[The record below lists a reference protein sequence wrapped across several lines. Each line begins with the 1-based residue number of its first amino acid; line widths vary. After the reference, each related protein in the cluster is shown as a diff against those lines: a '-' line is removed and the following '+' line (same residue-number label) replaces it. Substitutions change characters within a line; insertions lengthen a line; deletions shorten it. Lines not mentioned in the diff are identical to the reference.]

1 MIQQNHDVYLK
12 NLSNPQFENFVQLSV
27 LYISCDGAG
36 ALPAPRQHDLGQG
49 GAALDEV
56 LR

>member
-1 MIQQNHDVYLK
+1 MNSECKLILY
-12 NLSNPQFENFVQLSV
+12 PQFENFVQLRV

-36 ALPAPRQHDLGQG
+36 ALPAARQHDLGQG

-56 LR
+56 LG